1 MDEDE
6 FNEEFGRLLEEH
18 ERCPEC
24 NGVACEVG
32 STRQVDE
39 SGVEDEEFLL
49 WAKCANDHL
58 YSVERRFDI

>member
-6 FNEEFGRLLEEH
+6 YDKEFDQLIEEYEK
-18 ERCPEC
+18 CPEC
-24 NGVACEVG
+24 SKPPIKVG
-32 STRQVDE
+32 STRQTDE

-49 WAKCANDHL
+49 WAECANGHL